1 MSDFTARSKIMSPT
15 AETVIV
21 AGPEGCVGSNEGVG
35 VADGVGTA
43 VVVTEGLDE
52 AVCVGCA
59 AEARS
64 ARTPTATATTAKAA
78 AAAPTAQRRSNRSSA
93 SRRARRAAILS
104 VSIPEHDPREAIR
117 TWTGAVRATSIRH

>member
-1 MSDFTARSKIMSPT
+1 MAFGVPLNGTDFDGSCEPEAASGLSRLPTATSEAASRKATSASGAAPPFLAMSDFTARSKIMSPT

-64 ARTPTATATTAKAA
+64 ARTPTATA
-78 AAAPTAQRRSNRSSA
+78 
-93 SRRARRAAILS
+93 
-104 VSIPEHDPREAIR
+104 
-117 TWTGAVRATSIRH
+117 